1 MKTRLIIFITILF
14 ILFWYV
20 PAVSA
25 STPPP
30 PQAPPVPPQ
39 STPEPPAAPSK
50 TNIIQQITQVLH
62 FPVPSITE
70 ALKKV
75 FTDAAEEE
83 TRNLSREVGAW
94 SQIFG
99 EIAQVPP
106 AKFYSDLAQN
116 SLPAA
121 GALAGALFLLRLAI
135 HHWGRLAGENEP
147 LTTVLSDWLVAGM
160 LAVLS
165 GPFLDLLVRLS
176 WWLTGAVLGESG
188 ALAQQ
193 FMDTITL
200 GNIIRGA
207 GLLSRPSIFTTLLVL
222 GLSIGGFLAAAG
234 MLFAFGSA
242 NAVLFILAFLGPPV
256 AVVAVIPQM
265 RWLRS
270 LWIKATALV
279 AILPFVGGGIFK
291 ASIALGFLSLGGGL
305 LSLFLRV
312 LWLWGAAG
320 FMISLAGILSR
331 MTIATSVD
339 ALGQT
344 VGAVKGIIEKA
355 AMVGMGVATG
365 GAGLAGAGIAGG
377 TGDLGGPGLGGAGLI
392 SGSGEVGNGLSGGD
406 GLTQAAGRYQQA
418 QGWTARA
425 RGLNAVGLRSAGQYA
440 QSLSQEHQIAGRQAE
455 LSDRMQRLADPDDV
469 FDELDAGRPAAGSSP
484 SAEVSPLVPGMRLP
498 GSVSQRVMSNF
509 TGSRNEFGPAYQ
521 GFSQAVQEKEGSRF
535 RLDAI
540 LAAHPEETARMVSAY
555 YANPDTITGADQP
568 LRQAAINSGASQVL
582 FEAYGEQ
589 LPNPNDIST
598 QK

>member
-1 MKTRLIIFITILF
+1 M
-14 ILFWYV
+14 
-20 PAVSA
+20 
-25 STPPP
+25 
-30 PQAPPVPPQ
+30 
-39 STPEPPAAPSK
+39 
-50 TNIIQQITQVLH
+50 
-62 FPVPSITE
+62 
-70 ALKKV
+70 
-75 FTDAAEEE
+75 
-83 TRNLSREVGAW
+83 
-94 SQIFG
+94 
-99 EIAQVPP
+99 
-106 AKFYSDLAQN
+106 LA
-116 SLPAA
+116 
-121 GALAGALFLLRLAI
+121 
-135 HHWGRLAGENEP
+135 
-147 LTTVLSDWLVAGM
+147 TVL
-160 LAVLS
+160 
-165 GPFLDLLVRLS
+165 
-176 WWLTGAVLGESG
+176 
-188 ALAQQ
+188 
-193 FMDTITL
+193 
-200 GNIIRGA
+200 NHK
-207 GLLSRPSIFTTLLVL
+207 
-222 GLSIGGFLAAAG
+222 IGY
-234 MLFAFGSA
+234 
-242 NAVLFILAFLGPPV
+242 
-256 AVVAVIPQM
+256 
-265 RWLRS
+265 
-270 LWIKATALV
+270 
-279 AILPFVGGGIFK
+279 
-291 ASIALGFLSLGGGL
+291 
-305 LSLFLRV
+305 
-312 LWLWGAAG
+312 
-320 FMISLAGILSR
+320 
-331 MTIATSVD
+331 
-339 ALGQT
+339 
-344 VGAVKGIIEKA
+344 EKA

>member
-1 MKTRLIIFITILF
+1 MMKNPLVQTAIIILILCCQ
-14 ILFWYV
+14 V
-20 PAVSA
+20 PVAYA

-30 PQAPPVPPQ
+30 PQSPPVPPQ
-39 STPEPPAAPSK
+39 STPEPPETPPSK
-50 TNIIQQITQVLH
+50 PNLIQQITQVLH

-75 FTDAAEEE
+75 FTEAAQEE
-83 TRNLSREVGAW
+83 TRNLSREIGSW

-99 EIAQVPP
+99 EISQVPP
-106 AKFYSDLAQN
+106 TKFYSDLAQS

-135 HHWGRLAGENEP
+135 HHWSRLAGENEP

-165 GPFLDLLVRLS
+165 GPFLDLLVRLT
-176 WWLTGAVLGESG
+176 WWLSGAVLGESSV
-188 ALAQQ
+188 LAQQ

-200 GNIIRGA
+200 GSLIRGD
-207 GLLSRPSIFTTLLVL
+207 GLLSKPSIFTTLLVL

-270 LWIKATALV
+270 LWLKAAALV

-291 ASIALGFLSLGGGL
+291 ASITLSFLSFGGGL

-344 VGAVKGIIEKA
+344 VGAVKGIIDKA
-355 AMVGMGVATG
+355 ALVGMGIATG
-365 GAGLAGAGIAGG
+365 GASIASAGMLGSGG
-377 TGDLGGPGLGGAGLI
+377 NLGGPSPG
-392 SGSGEVGNGLSGGD
+392 GSGMFPGGGESAGSLPTGNSLSQAVGHL
-406 GLTQAAGRYQQA
+406 QQS
-418 QGWTARA
+418 QDWSTKA
-425 RGLNAVGLRSAGQYA
+425 RGLNAFGLRGAAQYA
-440 QSLSQEHQIAGRQAE
+440 QSLSQEHQIAGRQTE
-455 LSDRMQRLADPDDV
+455 LSDRMQRLTEGGGYFGEGISDEFDSVQPGASNATSADNQ
-469 FDELDAGRPAAGSSP
+469 
-484 SAEVSPLVPGMRLP
+484 PLVPGMRLP
-498 GSVSQRVMSNF
+498 EGMSQRVMDNF
-509 TGSRNEFGPAYQ
+509 SGHREAFGPAYQ
-521 GFSQAVQEKEGSRF
+521 G
-535 RLDAI
+535 L
-540 LAAHPEETARMVSAY
+540 
-555 YANPDTITGADQP
+555 
-568 LRQAAINSGASQVL
+568 SQVVR
-582 FEAYGEQ
+582 
-589 LPNPNDIST
+589 
-598 QK
+598 

>member
-1 MKTRLIIFITILF
+1 MKNLF
-14 ILFWYV
+14 IQIAIVILIFFWMV
-20 PAVSA
+20 PVAHA

-30 PQAPPVPPQ
+30 PQSTPE
-39 STPEPPAAPSK
+39 TPEPPSKPS
-50 TNIIQQITQVLH
+50 IIQQITQVLH
-62 FPVPSITE
+62 FPVPSITA

-75 FTDAAEEE
+75 FTEAAQEE
-83 TRNLSREVGAW
+83 TRNLSREIRAW

-99 EIAQVPP
+99 EISQVPP
-106 AKFYSDLAQN
+106 AKFYRDLAQS

-135 HHWGRLAGENEP
+135 HHWSRLAGENEP

-165 GPFLDLLVRLS
+165 GPFLDLLVRLT
-176 WWLTGAVLGESG
+176 WWLSGAVLGESSI
-188 ALAQQ
+188 LAQQ

-200 GNIIRGA
+200 GGLIRDA
-207 GLLSRPSIFTTLLVL
+207 GLLSKPSIFTTLLVL

-270 LWIKATALV
+270 LWLKAVALV

-291 ASIALGFLSLGGGL
+291 ASITLSFLSFGGGL

-344 VGAVKGIIEKA
+344 VGAVKGIIDKA
-355 AMVGMGVATG
+355 AMVGMGLATG
-365 GAGLAGAGIAGG
+365 GSGIASAGVMGG
-377 TGDLGGPGLGGAGLI
+377 SGDLGGPGLGGT
-392 SGSGEVGNGLSGGD
+392 SMMPGGMD
-406 GLTQAAGRYQQA
+406 GLPKAASHFQQS
-418 QGWTARA
+418 QDWTSTA
-425 RGLNAVGLRSAGQYA
+425 RGLNALGLRGAAQYA
-440 QSLSQEHQIAGRQAE
+440 QSLSQENQIAGQQAE
-455 LSDRMQRLADPDDV
+455 ISDRIQRLANNSDV
-469 FDELDAGRPAAGSSP
+469 FDEFDSIQTETGNTSTQNSQ
-484 SAEVSPLVPGMRLP
+484 SLVPGMRLP
-498 GSVSQRVMSNF
+498 ANVSQRVLANF
-509 TGSRNEFGPAYQ
+509 AGKREEFGPAYQ
-521 GFSQAVQEKEGSRF
+521 GFSQAVQEKEGTRF
-535 RLDAI
+535 QLDTI

-555 YANPDTITGADQP
+555 YTDPEPITTADQP
-568 LRQAAINSGASQVL
+568 LRQAAISSGANQVL
-582 FEAYGEQ
+582 FEAYGERLNIDSQ
-589 LPNPNDIST
+589 T
-598 QK
+598 

>member
-1 MKTRLIIFITILF
+1 MRIRLILIL
-14 ILFWYV
+14 II
-20 PAVSA
+20 VSALLWSAQAAFA

-30 PQAPPVPPQ
+30 PHAPPVPPQ
-39 STPEPPAAPSK
+39 STPAPPETPSK
-50 TNIIQQITQVLH
+50 PNLIQQITQVLH

-75 FTDAAEEE
+75 FTDAAQEE
-83 TRNLSREVGAW
+83 TRNLSNEIGAW

-99 EIAQVPP
+99 EISQVPP
-106 AKFYSDLAQN
+106 AKFYSDLAQS

-121 GALAGALFLLRLAI
+121 GTLAGALFLLRLAI
-135 HHWGRLAGENEP
+135 HHWSRLPGENEP

-165 GPFLDLLVRLS
+165 GPFLDLLVRIT
-176 WWLTGAVLGESG
+176 WWLSGTVLGESSV
-188 ALAQQ
+188 LAQQ

-200 GNIIRGA
+200 GSLIRGA
-207 GLLSRPSIFTTLLVL
+207 GLLSKPSIFTTLLVL

-270 LWIKATALV
+270 LWLKAAALV

-291 ASIALGFLSLGGGL
+291 ASIALSFLSFGGGL

-344 VGAVKGIIEKA
+344 VGAVKGIIDKA
-355 AMVGMGVATG
+355 AMIGMGTATG
-365 GAGLAGAGIAGG
+365 GVGMAGSSFLGGG
-377 TGDLGGPGLGGAGLI
+377 TDLSGPSLGG
-392 SGSGEVGNGLSGGD
+392 VGMLSGGGSGTNGFPGGD
-406 GLTQAAGRYQQA
+406 SLRQAAGHLQQSQDWA
-418 QGWTARA
+418 AKA
-425 RGLNAVGLRSAGQYA
+425 RGFNALGLRGAGQYA

-455 LSDRMQRLADPDDV
+455 ISDRIQRLSDSGDV
-469 FDELDAGRPAAGSSP
+469 FDDFDISQPQQRAAS
-484 SAEVSPLVPGMRLP
+484 SAENPPIVPGLRLP
-498 GSVSQRVMSNF
+498 ESVSQRVMNNF
-509 TGSRNEFGPAYQ
+509 SGEREAFGPAYQ

-535 RLDAI
+535 RLDTI
-540 LAAHPEETARMVSAY
+540 LAAHPEETAQMVSEY
-555 YANPDTITGADQP
+555 YTNPDVITTADQP
-568 LRQAAINSGASQVL
+568 LRQAAIRSGASQVL
-582 FEAYGEQ
+582 FEAYGER
-589 LPNPNDIST
+589 LDGGSEL
-598 QK
+598 